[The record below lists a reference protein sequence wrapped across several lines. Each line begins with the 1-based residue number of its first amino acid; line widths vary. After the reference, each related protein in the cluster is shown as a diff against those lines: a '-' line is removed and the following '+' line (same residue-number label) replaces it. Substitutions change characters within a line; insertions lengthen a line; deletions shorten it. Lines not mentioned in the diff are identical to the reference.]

1 MWRVKNN
8 AITIGEDE
16 HEGYE
21 VHLSLWYDYEKP
33 THNYILIKKVK
44 GVSERILFNVSA
56 EDINNYFK
64 GVRK

>member
-21 VHLSLWYDYEKP
+21 VYLSLWYDYEKP
-33 THNYILIKKVK
+33 SHNLILIRKVK
-44 GVSERILFNVSA
+44 GISERILFNVSA

-64 GVRK
+64 DGK